1 MTNRELSLFIG
12 GTEMLD
18 QSHSTTS
25 ENHSIEKHTRRTRR
39 WVIFSVF
46 LSIVA
51 ILLALLFRSCD
62 ESLQSSTSPS
72 ADSISTPGKDGSDG
86 AIGAAGISAYQ
97 LWLQLGNTGSEQDF
111 EDSLIGIPGD
121 TGYIGETGLS
131 GPQGTTGAEG
141 FAGKSA
147 YELWL
152 AAGNTGTQED
162 FLSSL
167 IGESGTSGISGLSAY
182 QLWLFLGNSGSETEF
197 LDSLVG
203 IQGSTGA
210 TGVIGLSAYQVWVL
224 NGHPGETES
233 DFFASLVGST
243 GSTGPQG
250 FNGPTGPAGAQGL
263 TGATGPPGPT
273 GPQGVQ
279 GPAGLSGLGASAA
292 YISTIDQI
300 SISAN
305 SIQALT
311 LNQTDW
317 QSNIAL
323 ESDSR
328 IKVLSAG
335 KYNIAFSI
343 QLHQLN
349 SSSVVNIWLAKNGQP
364 VEQTNTKMSITAN
377 NPYYVAAWN
386 FFVNANANDYY
397 EIMWSST
404 SANTVIESEAAG
416 VHPAIPSVIITV
428 NQVG

>member
-1 MTNRELSLFIG
+1 MPEKLKSTNSSE
-12 GTEMLD
+12 T
-18 QSHSTTS
+18 HS
-25 ENHSIEKHTRRTRR
+25 RRTRR
-39 WVIFSVF
+39 WVFFSVL
-46 LSIVA
+46 LSIIA
-51 ILLALLFRSCD
+51 IILALLLRGCD
-62 ESLQSSTSPS
+62 VSSQLTAEPTCATTTAEPA
-72 ADSISTPGKDGSDG
+72 ADGTDG
-86 AIGAAGISAYQ
+86 ANGAAGISAYQ
-97 LWLQLGNTGSEQDF
+97 LWILLGNTGDEQDF
-111 EDSLIGIPGD
+111 INSLIGNPGNN
-121 TGYIGETGLS
+121 GYIGETGLS
-131 GPQGTTGAEG
+131 GPQGTSGTDGEP
-141 FAGKSA
+141 GKSA

-152 AAGNTGTQED
+152 EAGNTGTSEE
-162 FLSSL
+162 FLDSL
-167 IGESGTSGISGLSAY
+167 LGDNGAPGLSAY
-182 QLWLFLGNSGSETEF
+182 QLWLELGNEGSEEDF
-197 LDSLVG
+197 LNSLTG
-203 IQGSTGA
+203 IQGIA
-210 TGVIGLSAYQVWVL
+210 GVDGICLDGTNGTDGVNGLSAYEVWL
-224 NGHPGETES
+224 LDDHAGETES
-233 DFFASLVGST
+233 DFFASLVG
-243 GSTGPQG
+243 
-250 FNGPTGPAGAQGL
+250 PAGATGPIGPQGL
-263 TGATGPPGPT
+263 TGATGPI
-273 GPQGVQ
+273 GPQGIQ
-279 GPAGLSGLGASAA
+279 GPAGLSGLGGSAA

-323 ESDSR
+323 ESGSR